1 MLYVSGIV
9 CGEQLVVSHKKFKAY
24 YNGANAKS

>member
-9 CGEQLVVSHKKFKAY
+9 CVDQLVVSHKKVKAY
-24 YNGANAKS
+24 YNDANAKS

>member
-9 CGEQLVVSHKKFKAY
+9 CAEHLVVSHKKVKAY
-24 YNGANAKS
+24 YNDANDKL